1 MEINISGINK
11 AAILAALYNNS
22 RPQGL
27 GFLHFK
33 PDEMTI
39 ENAEKLLEQQT
50 YFDYLLGRVM
60 KVDLS
65 GDILRTWLYD
75 RDNGQGAAEAAIKH
89 LLSKQ
94 Q

>member
-39 ENAEKLLEQQT
+39 EQAERLLEQQT

-75 RDNGQGAAEAAIKH
+75 RDNGQGAAEAAIQH

>member
-39 ENAEKLLEQQT
+39 EQAERLLEQQT

>member
-39 ENAEKLLEQQT
+39 EQAERLLEQQT

-75 RDNGQGAAEAAIKH
+75 RDNGQGAAEAAIQH
-89 LLSKQ
+89 LLSK
-94 Q
+94 